1 MTHQT
6 DREIYNIE
14 VPRENQIVR
23 ENNAASSGLTLGI
36 VLTSLVGLGVG
47 AFFFINQGTDTKSP
61 SSQTTIIERTKE
73 AVPVPEQKAP
83 DVNITAPSPAEVKL
97 PDVNVNVPN
106 PAPQNNDPAPQNNAP
121 SAQPAPAQP

>member
-6 DREIYNIE
+6 NREIYNTE

-36 VLTSLVGLGVG
+36 VLTSIVGLAAGV
-47 AFFFINQGTDTKSP
+47 FFFMNQGTDTKSP
-61 SSQTTIIERTKE
+61 QQTTIIERTKE
-73 AVPVPEQKAP
+73 AAPVPQQKAP

-106 PAPQNNDPAPQNNAP
+106 PAPQNNAP
-121 SAQPAPAQP
+121 SEGTPAQP